1 MFRSEKVYIFSSLA
15 VKPFIHLP
23 HHLVSQSPSHFI
35 LSSSHLV
42 SPSPRLP
49 VIQSPSLPFF
59 QSPSHLVSSSP
70 RLLVTQSPPLL
81 VLTIRKQLCMSRY
94 FCLFAVFLMKL
105 YALAKEILPGTSP
118 SPMKFFILFQVLIII
133 WFL

>member
-23 HHLVSQSPSHFI
+23 HHPVSQSPSHLI

-49 VIQSPSLPFF
+49 VIQSPSLPVIS
-59 QSPSHLVSSSP
+59 SPS
-70 RLLVTQSPPLL
+70 LLVTQSPPLL

-94 FCLFAVFLMKL
+94 FCLFAVFFMKL
-105 YALAKEILPGTSP
+105 YALANEILLGTSP

-133 WFL
+133 